1 MNKQIALAA
10 LAAVALA
17 ACSEN
22 GGMTMSPR
30 SAASLAARLTADAAA
45 DGSGPGAVYALTN
58 QTSGN
63 AVAVFS
69 RAADGMLA
77 AAGSAATG
85 GTGTGSGLGSQGAL
99 ALSDDG
105 RWLFAVNAGSNEVSA
120 FRVGPAGLSLTS
132 LAGSGG
138 TRPIG
143 LTVHG
148 SLLYVLNAGGD
159 GNISGFSVGPDGALA
174 AIPGASRA
182 LSGAGV
188 GPAQVAFSPD
198 GLWLIVTEKTTNL
211 LDVYAVGPDGVV
223 TGRTSYASAGGTPF
237 GFAFGHRD
245 ELFVSEAAGS
255 ASSYVLGVSGGVA
268 AVSGAV
274 ATHQGAPC
282 WLVVTRDGRFAYTA
296 NAQGASIS
304 GFAVGTDGSIQLI
317 DPTGLTASVNRGN
330 TDLALSVNSRYLYQL
345 DGSSIFGF
353 QVQAD
358 GHLAPAGTVVG
369 LPAGTVG
376 LAAH

>member
-22 GGMTMSPR
+22 GGMTMGPR
-30 SAASLAARLTADAAA
+30 SAASLAARLAADAAA

-58 QTSGN
+58 QTLGN

-69 RAADGMLA
+69 RAADGTLV
-77 AAGSAATG
+77 AAGSVVTG

-105 RWLFAVNAGSNEVSA
+105 RWLFAVNAGSDEVSA
-120 FRVGPAGLSLTS
+120 FRVGPAGLSRTS
-132 LAGSGG
+132 LIGSGG
-138 TRPIG
+138 ARPIS
-143 LTVHG
+143 LTVHEN
-148 SLLYVLNAGGD
+148 LLYVLNAGGD
-159 GNISGFSVGPDGALA
+159 GNISGFSVAPDGALA
-174 AIPGASRA
+174 PIPSSSRP

-188 GPAQVAFSPD
+188 GPAQVAFSSD
-198 GLWLIVTEKTTNL
+198 GRWLVVTEKTTNR
-211 LDVYAVGPDGVV
+211 LDVYAVGPDGV
-223 TGRTSYASAGGTPF
+223 TSGPTSYASAGGTPF

-245 ELFVSEAAGS
+245 ELFVSEATGS
-255 ASSYVLGVSGGVA
+255 ASSYVLGASGGLV
-268 AVSGAV
+268 AVSGAIP
-274 ATHQGAPC
+274 TLQGAPC
-282 WLVVTRDGRFAYTA
+282 WLVVTTDGRFAYTA

-304 GFAVGTDGSIQLI
+304 GFAVGTDGSIGLI
-317 DPTGLTASVNRGN
+317 DADGLTASVNRGN
-330 TDLALSVNSRYLYQL
+330 TDLAVSVNSRYLYQL
-345 DGSSIFGF
+345 DGSAIFGF
-353 QVQAD
+353 RVQSD
-358 GHLAPAGTVVG
+358 GHLAPVGTVAG

>member
-30 SAASLAARLTADAAA
+30 SAASLAARLTADAAV

-148 SLLYVLNAGGD
+148 SLLYVLNGG
-159 GNISGFSVGPDGALA
+159 GDGALA

-304 GFAVGTDGSIQLI
+304 GFAVGVDGSIELL

>member
-22 GGMTMSPR
+22 GGMTTSPR

-45 DGSGPGAVYALTN
+45 DGSG
-58 QTSGN
+58 
-63 AVAVFS
+63 
-69 RAADGMLA
+69 
-77 AAGSAATG
+77 
-85 GTGTGSGLGSQGAL
+85 
-99 ALSDDG
+99 
-105 RWLFAVNAGSNEVSA
+105 
-120 FRVGPAGLSLTS
+120 
-132 LAGSGG
+132 
-138 TRPIG
+138 
-143 LTVHG
+143 
-148 SLLYVLNAGGD
+148 
-159 GNISGFSVGPDGALA
+159 VGPDGALA
-174 AIPGASRA
+174 AIPGSTRV

-245 ELFVSEAAGS
+245 ELFVSEAVGS

-282 WLVVTRDGRFAYTA
+282 WLVVTKDGRFAYTA
-296 NAQGASIS
+296 NAQGASIA
-304 GFAVGTDGSIQLI
+304 GFAVGVD
-317 DPTGLTASVNRGN
+317 A
-330 TDLALSVNSRYLYQL
+330 
-345 DGSSIFGF
+345 
-353 QVQAD
+353 
-358 GHLAPAGTVVG
+358 
-369 LPAGTVG
+369 
-376 LAAH
+376 